1 MSRNRLQLLFI
12 CQSAT
17 LIIAGVVT
25 TIGLLVPSA
34 AEQYG
39 VQVTDMAA
47 QFSWFTGASMVGQLF
62 AFFIFDHISIKRMT
76 IASLALCGGALA
88 AIHWQADFDWL
99 FLWLFLFGFG
109 ISLALTG
116 AGTQITLLW
125 QGRARQ
131 TAIVAQ
137 DAMFNGGGF
146 LYAWLATWFLTRDM
160 PFSSVYL
167 VVLGIIAVVVLLA
180 MSSDFEAGNEPQKNE
195 EQEAPNEW
203 NARIVLLG
211 VSLLL
216 FMLAKISMFI
226 WAPQLISERFADDS
240 AVAGDFMSSVF
251 ATAFFGSIA
260 GTWLVSKINVRLL
273 VYGFVGLSLA
283 SVVLLVDVTS
293 QSQAMLLAFAYGLS
307 VSATFNAYT
316 AYALAQVSIPGHRNI
331 AYLLLMSTS
340 GSALAPLVSASVV
353 ERTGELSDAL
363 TFSAGILAV
372 VVITLAV
379 VEWLGI
385 RNRRQLSTATN
396 NA

>member
-12 CQSAT
+12 CQTAT

-25 TIGLLVPSA
+25 TMGLLVPSA
-34 AEQYG
+34 AEQFG
-39 VQVTDMAA
+39 VSVTDMAA

-76 IASLALCGGALA
+76 IASLLLCGGALA
-88 AIHWQADFDWL
+88 AIHWQGNFDWL

-109 ISLALTG
+109 ISLTLTG

-167 VVLGIIAVVVLLA
+167 VVLGIISVVVLLA
-180 MSSDFEAGNEPQKNE
+180 MSSDFEAGNKPQKND
-195 EQEAPNEW
+195 EQDAPNEW

-226 WAPQLISERFADDS
+226 WAPQVIAERFAS
-240 AVAGDFMSSVF
+240 NPEIAGDFMSRVF
-251 ATAFFGSIA
+251 VTAFIGSIA

-273 VYGFVGLSLA
+273 VYVFVGLSLA
-283 SVVLLVDVTS
+283 SVALLVDVS
-293 QSQAMLLAFAYGLS
+293 QESRAMLLAFAYGLS

-316 AYALAQVSIPGHRNI
+316 AYALAQVSTPGHRNI

-340 GSALAPLVSASVV
+340 GSALAPIVSSKVV
-353 ERTGELSDAL
+353 EQTGNLGAAL
-363 TFSAGILAV
+363 TFSVGILALV
-372 VVITLAV
+372 VLTLVA

-385 RNRRQLSTATN
+385 QARRQQALASTR
-396 NA
+396 

>member
-12 CQSAT
+12 CQCAT

-25 TIGLLVPSA
+25 TIGLVVPSA
-34 AEQYG
+34 AEQFG
-39 VQVTDMAA
+39 VSATDMTA

-62 AFFIFDHISIKRMT
+62 AFVIFDHISIKRMM
-76 IASLALCGGALA
+76 IASLTLCAGALA

-146 LYAWLATWFLTRDM
+146 LFAWLVAWFLMRDM

-167 VVLGIIAVVVLLA
+167 VVLGIIAIVVLLA
-180 MSSDFEAGNEPQKNE
+180 MASDFEAGNTPQKS
-195 EQEAPNEW
+195 QEKDPPNEW
-203 NARIVLLG
+203 NARIILLG

-216 FMLAKISMFI
+216 FMLAKISMFA
-226 WAPQLISERFADDS
+226 WAPQLVAERFADNSDIAS
-240 AVAGDFMSSVF
+240 DFMGRLF

-273 VYGFVGLSLA
+273 VYGFVGLSLL
-283 SVVLLVDVTS
+283 SVVLLVDVNKE
-293 QSQAMLLAFAYGLS
+293 SQAMLLAFAYGLS

-340 GSALAPLVSASVV
+340 GSALAPVVSSQVV
-353 ERTGELSDAL
+353 ERTGELSSAI
-363 TFSAGILAV
+363 TFSAGVLALV
-372 VVITLAV
+372 VLTLAV

-385 RNRRQLSTATN
+385 RARKQHPLAQ
-396 NA
+396 AG